1 MEPPVKPTLEISD
14 APSDVTAPPLPE
26 VAVTAVTAVTAVP
39 APPSSKKPTPRGFVT
54 EKPKEDRVK
63 EIVSV
68 MKELRKLSIP
78 LDCPEV
84 MELRSHLNAYINE
97 GTVWEG
103 TVSFLR
109 FGRIAEVSLPRRANK
124 KIEIKLRVP
133 RGGR

>member
-1 MEPPVKPTLEISD
+1 METPAKPTLEISD
-14 APSDVTAPPLPE
+14 APSEGIAPPPPE
-26 VAVTAVTAVTAVP
+26 VPVAAVTAVKA
-39 APPSSKKPTPRGFVT
+39 PSSQKPPPRGFVT

-103 TVSFLR
+103 SVSFLR

-124 KIEIKLRVP
+124 KIEIRLRVP